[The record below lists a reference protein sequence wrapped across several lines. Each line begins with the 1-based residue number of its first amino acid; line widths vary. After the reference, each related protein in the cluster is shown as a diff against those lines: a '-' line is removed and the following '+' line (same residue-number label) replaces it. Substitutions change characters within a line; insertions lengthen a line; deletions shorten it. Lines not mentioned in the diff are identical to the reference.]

1 MLNLSRVYDS
11 ALYVIK
17 EVFRGNVRTIRVPKT
32 RAGHGASLTD
42 PKNLSQNGLVEQ
54 VVFSGSDINW
64 EPKIVGKMERGEKF
78 ILANFPLADLAG
90 LCITHH
96 YRWSF
101 YSSPASSGFPKLFL
115 EPGTFSASTAHSLAK

>member
-17 EVFRGNVRTIRVPKT
+17 EGFRGNVRIIRLPKT
-32 RAGHGASLTD
+32 RAGRGASLTD
-42 PKNLSQNGLVEQ
+42 PKDVSQNGLVEQ

-78 ILANFPLADLAG
+78 ILANFPLAGLAA

-115 EPGTFSASTAHSLAK
+115 EPGTLPVSTAHSLAK

>member
-17 EVFRGNVRTIRVPKT
+17 EVFRGKVRTIRVPKT

-42 PKNLSQNGLVEQ
+42 PKEVSQNGLVEQ

-78 ILANFPLADLAG
+78 ILANFPLADLAA

-115 EPGTFSASTAHSLAK
+115 EPGALSASTAHSLTK

>member
-17 EVFRGNVRTIRVPKT
+17 EVFRGNVRIIRVPKT
-32 RAGHGASLTD
+32 RAGHGASLTN
-42 PKNLSQNGLVEQ
+42 PKDVSHNSLVEQ

-78 ILANFPLADLAG
+78 ILANFPLADLAA

-115 EPGTFSASTAHSLAK
+115 EPGTLPVSTAHSLAK

>member
-42 PKNLSQNGLVEQ
+42 PKEVSQNGLVEQ
-54 VVFSGSDINW
+54 VVFSGSDNNW

-78 ILANFPLADLAG
+78 ILANFPLADLAA
-90 LCITHH
+90 LCITYH

-115 EPGTFSASTAHSLAK
+115 EPGALPASTAHSLAK

>member
-42 PKNLSQNGLVEQ
+42 PKDVSQNGLVEQ

-78 ILANFPLADLAG
+78 ILANFPLADLAA

-115 EPGTFSASTAHSLAK
+115 EPGAVSASTAHSLAK

>member
-17 EVFRGNVRTIRVPKT
+17 EVFRGNVRIIRLPKT
-32 RAGHGASLTD
+32 RAGRGASLTD
-42 PKNLSQNGLVEQ
+42 PKDVSQNGLVEQ

-78 ILANFPLADLAG
+78 ILANFPLAGLAA

-115 EPGTFSASTAHSLAK
+115 EPGTLPVSTAHSLAK

>member
-32 RAGHGASLTD
+32 RAGHGAPLTD
-42 PKNLSQNGLVEQ
+42 SKDVSQNGLVEQ

-78 ILANFPLADLAG
+78 ILANFPLADLAA

-115 EPGTFSASTAHSLAK
+115 EPGALPASTAHSLAK

>member
-11 ALYVIK
+11 ALYLIK
-17 EVFRGNVRTIRVPKT
+17 EVFRGNVRIIRVPKT
-32 RAGHGASLTD
+32 RAGYAASLTD
-42 PKNLSQNGLVEQ
+42 PKGVSQNGLVEQ

-78 ILANFPLADLAG
+78 ILANFPLADLAA

-115 EPGTFSASTAHSLAK
+115 EPGTLPASTAHSLAK

>member
-11 ALYVIK
+11 ALYLIK
-17 EVFRGNVRTIRVPKT
+17 EVFRGNMRLIGVAKT
-32 RAGHGASLTD
+32 RAGHHASLTA
-42 PKNLSQNGLVEQ
+42 PKDVSQNGLVEQ

-64 EPKIVGKMERGEKF
+64 EPKIIGKMERGEKF
-78 ILANFPLADLAG
+78 ILANFPLGDLADLC
-90 LCITHH
+90 LTYH

-115 EPGTFSASTAHSLAK
+115 EPGALPASNAHSLAK